1 MRRDTSTNPRKLP
14 TQDRSKETVEAI
26 LQATAIVLKR
36 EGYDRA
42 STRRVAQVAG
52 VSVGSLYQYFPN
64 KESLVV
70 ALYNRHLRELISMFE
85 SRFEESVRAPL
96 PEAVGGLVGA
106 SLRLHTLDPELHRVL
121 VEQIPRSARPDPED
135 ALARRV
141 EEMFR
146 AFLEEREAEI
156 RPKNLALAAFMVI
169 EAVEAITHVAVL
181 ERPEYLADEDF
192 VEEISALV
200 LSYLSPEEGAS
211 DPERTQ
217 DART

>member
-26 LQATAIVLKR
+26 LQATALVLKR

-42 STRRVAQVAG
+42 STRRVAEVAG

-85 SRFEESVRAPL
+85 VRFEESVWAPL
-96 PEAVGGLVGA
+96 PEAIRGLVGA
-106 SLRLHTLDPELHRVL
+106 SLRLHTVDPELHRVL
-121 VEQIPRSARPDPED
+121 VEQIPRSGRPDPED

-141 EEMFR
+141 QEMFR

-156 RPKNLALAAFMVI
+156 RPEKLDLAAFMVI
-169 EAVEAITHVAVL
+169 EAVEAITHAAVL
-181 ERPEYLADEDF
+181 DRPEYLEVEDF
-192 VEEISALV
+192 VEEISTLV
-200 LSYLSPEEGAS
+200 LSYLSPDGAS
-211 DPERTQ
+211 DHERTQ
-217 DART
+217 DSRM

>member
-42 STRRVAQVAG
+42 STRRVAEVAG

-96 PEAVGGLVGA
+96 PEA
-106 SLRLHTLDPELHRVL
+106 
-121 VEQIPRSARPDPED
+121 RSGRPDPED

-141 EEMFR
+141 QEMFR

-156 RPKNLALAAFMVI
+156 RPENLDLAAFMVI
-169 EAVEAITHVAVL
+169 EAVEAITHAAVL
-181 ERPEYLADEDF
+181 DRPEYLEVEDF
-192 VEEISALV
+192 VEEISTLV
-200 LSYLSPEEGAS
+200 LSYLSPDGAS
-211 DPERTQ
+211 DPERT
-217 DART
+217 

>member
-1 MRRDTSTNPRKLP
+1 MRSDTSTNPRKLP

-26 LQATAIVLKR
+26 LQATALVLKR

-42 STRRVAQVAG
+42 STRRVAEVAG

-96 PEAVGGLVGA
+96 PEAVRGLVGA
-106 SLRLHTLDPELHRVL
+106 SLRLHTVDPELHRVL
-121 VEQIPRSARPDPED
+121 VEQIPRSGRP
-135 ALARRV
+135 
-141 EEMFR
+141 
-146 AFLEEREAEI
+146 EAEI
-156 RPKNLALAAFMVI
+156 RQENLDLAAFMVI
-169 EAVEAITHVAVL
+169 EAVEAITHAAVL
-181 ERPEYLADEDF
+181 DRPEYLEVEDF
-192 VEEISALV
+192 VEEISTLV
-200 LSYLSPEEGAS
+200 LSYLSPDGAS

-217 DART
+217 DPRM